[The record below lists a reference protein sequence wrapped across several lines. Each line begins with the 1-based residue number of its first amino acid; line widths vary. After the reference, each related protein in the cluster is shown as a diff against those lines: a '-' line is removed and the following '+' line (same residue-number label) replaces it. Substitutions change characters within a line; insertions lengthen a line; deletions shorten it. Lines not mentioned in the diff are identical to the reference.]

1 MRKRYRTIFIGL
13 RGNGDVSIAGHSS
26 ALRLQSRHSFT
37 GRSPYLVFEINHP
50 LRAIAVDRRR
60 TNIPRKELLMR
71 KLLKQ
76 DSRELGL
83 NVCAH
88 GDVHLQ
94 YNGMTLH
101 FDAQQFDWF
110 AKAVAQLLNGINNV
124 SRRDYLILPR
134 RSRTRPIIN
143 LGLDLPS
150 RRCRAARRQK
160 VPVCSLP

>member
-60 TNIPRKELLMR
+60 TNIPRKEFLMR

-110 AKAVAQLLNGINNV
+110 AKAVAQLFERYQQRFAERL
-124 SRRDYLILPR
+124 SH
-134 RSRTRPIIN
+134 TA
-143 LGLDLPS
+143 PS
-150 RRCRAARRQK
+150 IQK
-160 VPVCSLP
+160 ETYH